1 MGAEA
6 LSRVPGHANKCWFN
20 VCKALAEGLCVC
32 VVGGG
37 ETEGF
42 SEVEGRVEVCGT
54 NVP

>member
-1 MGAEA
+1 M
-6 LSRVPGHANKCWFN
+6 LTNTWFN

-32 VVGGG
+32 KGGG
-37 ETEGF
+37 AIEGF